1 MKKDI
6 ASRADL
12 HLIVSDFYIDLLKNE
27 RLMHFFEDFRDE
39 KTLQTH
45 LDVLVDFWD
54 NTLFYSGSYSKN
66 AIKPHI
72 KIHSDNAISAL
83 DFETWLQLFQKSVDN
98 NFEGQNADTIKSR
111 ALSIATV
118 MRIKL
123 NVV

>member
-6 ASRADL
+6 LLRKDL
-12 HLIVSDFYIDLLKNE
+12 HLIVSEFYKELLKNDQ
-27 RLMHFFEDFRDE
+27 LNHFFEDFRDE
-39 KTLQTH
+39 KKLEEH

-54 NTLFYSGSYSKN
+54 NTLFYSGTYSKN

-72 KIHSDNAISAL
+72 KIHSTHTISAT
-83 DFETWLQLFQKSVDN
+83 DFETWLRLFQRAVDE

-123 NVV
+123 NIV